1 MAIKKEDFL
10 SFAKALPEDCEIN
23 LRNAMSR
30 AYYAAYHGCLEIYE
44 ADRSANGGV
53 HNKLII
59 ALKNSPDR
67 KDRQLGIILDQ
78 LRLLRRTADYYLSES
93 ITLSDK
99 QTAIKQAEKLLA
111 ILAQ

>member
-10 SFAKALPEDCEIN
+10 AFAKALPEDCEIN

-30 AYYAAYHGCLEIYE
+30 AYYAAYHGCLELYE

-78 LRLLRRTADYYLSES
+78 LRLLRRTADTTFRNQSR
-93 ITLSDK
+93 
-99 QTAIKQAEKLLA
+99 LA
-111 ILAQ
+111 ISKRLLNKLKNYWLCYR